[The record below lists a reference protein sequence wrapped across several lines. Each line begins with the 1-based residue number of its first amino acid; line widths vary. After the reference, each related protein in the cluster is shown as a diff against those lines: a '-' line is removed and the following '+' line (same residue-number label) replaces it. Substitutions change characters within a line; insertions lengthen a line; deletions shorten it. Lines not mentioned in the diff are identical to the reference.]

1 MISQENLRSE
11 DEEATEQ
18 AAIRRSEELRQ
29 RPPTEPTVNPI
40 NSRRRSLR
48 LYRLFFGTIGYLRT
62 VLWCF
67 SMLVVSAGECAPE
80 VYMRIWIDVDP
91 NNNSYFIGYAA
102 IASCTCVLFALV
114 FASLCNHLTPRAAL
128 QLHSQL
134 TSTVVGGTIAFL
146 CAIDKGVLVNRFSQD
161 MSLVVRNLPLAFMRT
176 IYSQSRS
183 RQYTSFLSYSLIIS
197 FLVFWTAVI
206 QTGIV
211 ASGASYMV
219 IAIPFII
226 IAFYLIQ
233 GFYLRTSRQMRSLD
247 LEAKSPLYTHFEETA
262 AGLLC
267 IRGFGWQAE
276 NLKRGFD
283 LLDDSQK
290 AFYYMITIQQW
301 LGLVVG
307 LLIASLGSI
316 LVAFAL
322 FLSESTSDTAIGLAF
337 LNLILFG
344 QTLEM
349 LIGAWT
355 NLETSVG
362 ALARLE
368 EFMKE
373 TPQEDA
379 QKLATLPRNW
389 PSMGNI
395 ELTDMSA
402 QYRYVPAYKLLR
414 TSITDNQQQR

>member
-1 MISQENLRSE
+1 
-11 DEEATEQ
+11 
-18 AAIRRSEELRQ
+18 
-29 RPPTEPTVNPI
+29 
-40 NSRRRSLR
+40 
-48 LYRLFFGTIGYLRT
+48 
-62 VLWCF
+62 
-67 SMLVVSAGECAPE
+67 
-80 VYMRIWIDVDP
+80 
-91 NNNSYFIGYAA
+91 
-102 IASCTCVLFALV
+102 
-114 FASLCNHLTPRAAL
+114 
-128 QLHSQL
+128 
-134 TSTVVGGTIAFL
+134 
-146 CAIDKGVLVNRFSQD
+146 
-161 MSLVVRNLPLAFMRT
+161 MS
-176 IYSQSRS
+176 
-183 RQYTSFLSYSLIIS
+183 
-197 FLVFWTAVI
+197 LVFWTAVI

-211 ASGASYMV
+211 ASGAAYMV

-226 IAFYLIQ
+226 VAFYLIQ
-233 GFYLRTSRQMRSLD
+233 GFYLRTSRQIRSLD

-276 NLKRGFD
+276 NLERGLD

-290 AFYYMITIQQW
+290 AYYYMIAIQQW

-322 FLSESTSDTAIGLAF
+322 FLDESTSDTAIGLAF

-368 EFMKE
+368 EFMRQ

-379 QKLATLPRNW
+379 RKLATLPKNW
-389 PSMGNI
+389 PSTGKI

-402 QYRYVPAYKLLR
+402 QYWYVHRL
-414 TSITDNQQQR
+414 

>member
-1 MISQENLRSE
+1 MSYRVRS
-11 DEEATEQ
+11 T
-18 AAIRRSEELRQ
+18 RF
-29 RPPTEPTVNPI
+29 
-40 NSRRRSLR
+40 
-48 LYRLFFGTIGYLRT
+48 LF
-62 VLWCF
+62 
-67 SMLVVSAGECAPE
+67 S
-80 VYMRIWIDVDP
+80 
-91 NNNSYFIGYAA
+91 N
-102 IASCTCVLFALV
+102 AL
-114 FASLCNHLTPRAAL
+114 
-128 QLHSQL
+128 
-134 TSTVVGGTIAFL
+134 I
-146 CAIDKGVLVNRFSQD
+146 
-161 MSLVVRNLPLAFMRT
+161 
-176 IYSQSRS
+176 
-183 RQYTSFLSYSLIIS
+183 LSSS
-197 FLVFWTAVI
+197 VFWTAVI

-211 ASGASYMV
+211 TSGASYMGIV
-219 IAIPFII
+219 IPFLIF
-226 IAFYLIQ
+226 AFYLVQ
-233 GFYLRTSRQMRSLD
+233 RFYLRTSRQMRSLD

-262 AGLLC
+262 VGLLC

-276 NLKRGFD
+276 NLRQGFVF
-283 LLDDSQK
+283 LDDSQK

-322 FLSESTSDTAIGLAF
+322 FLSETTSDTAIGLAF

-379 QKLATLPRNW
+379 QKLAQLPQNW

-395 ELTDMSA
+395 DIADMSA
-402 QYRYVPAYKLLR
+402 RYRSFHHLL
-414 TSITDNQQQR
+414 IDADQNH